1 MDTKK
6 YYKPI
11 LLLLALIFLTYFS
24 ISFFNK
30 TIETV
35 ANNKEEIKTVL
46 DEFFKKRGSVL
57 LSGDLKEIEGFYDK
71 SSTYGKWALDHE
83 RRRVEY
89 VKGWSEKR
97 NLKFTEAES
106 FYRIKSVK
114 AGENSVWVYLV
125 ETMKM
130 GYAYNIKSDVI
141 NYMGL
146 GIRHS
151 VQLVKVDG
159 KWLIRRDWYYDP
171 LDEDSAYIDAAPAEG
186 IMPEIAPTTSKPET
200 EEEAKPK
207 KKGKYDREGAVAYAD
222 KYAGAA
228 WGSGNNYEYNPKYRD
243 YNGVGGDCTNFVS
256 QVLHEGG
263 GLPMDYVWN
272 FNGKDSS
279 TAWAQAPALF
289 NYLIYTGKGKLIAK
303 GYYLDMV
310 KPTEQHPKGAIREI
324 EKGDLICYEEKGEI
338 VHFGVVTGFDS
349 IGIPVVNTHTSDRYH
364 VPFDLGWDKR
374 VIYRFIHIND

>member
-1 MDTKK
+1 ML
-6 YYKPI
+6 I
-11 LLLLALIFLTYFS
+11 LLTHFS
-24 ISFFNK
+24 ISFFNR
-30 TIETV
+30 TIEAV
-35 ANNKEEIKTVL
+35 SNNKEEIKAVL
-46 DEFFKKRGSVL
+46 DDFFKKRGSVL
-57 LSGDLKEIEGFYDK
+57 LSGDLKEIESFYDK

-97 NLKFTEAES
+97 NLKFTEVES
-106 FYRIKSVK
+106 FYRIKSIK

-130 GYAYNIKSDVI
+130 GYAYNAKSDI
-141 NYMGL
+141 ANLMGL

-151 VQLVKVDG
+151 IQLVKVDG

-171 LDEDSAYIDAAPAEG
+171 LDEDSAYIDATPAEG
-186 IMPEIAPTTSKPET
+186 IVPETAPAISTPQT
-200 EEEAKPK
+200 EEETKTK

-243 YNGVGGDCTNFVS
+243 YNGIGGDCTNFVS

-263 GLPMDYVWN
+263 GLPMDNVWH

-289 NYLIYTGKGKLIAK
+289 NYLIYSGKGKLITK
-303 GYYLDMV
+303 GYYLDLI
-310 KPTEQHPKGAIREI
+310 KPTDQHPQGVIRSL

-349 IGIPVVNTHTSDRYH
+349 MGIPVVNTHTSDRYH